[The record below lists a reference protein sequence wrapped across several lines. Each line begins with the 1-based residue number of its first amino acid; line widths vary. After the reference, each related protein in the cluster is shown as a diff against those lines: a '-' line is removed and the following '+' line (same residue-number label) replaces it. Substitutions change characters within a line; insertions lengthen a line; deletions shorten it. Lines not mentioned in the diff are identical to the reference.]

1 MIMVS
6 GKQNVCAPF
15 LNSVSH
21 SSVKRKGDP
30 TCFIISPLMV
40 SFTLSLFL
48 LTEVRCLIP
57 VTLLLRGLNFL
68 PLCFC
73 GVTKLNSFGV
83 SPNLNLMI
91 YPIPLAVPGYSC
103 LCVRSC
109 ECCFHI
115 SDSELVLLSVLH
127 QAGFTLYSSWLESS
141 V

>member
-1 MIMVS
+1 MLCGAYEKSPDWNDHGFWEACLRSACFLFLRVR
-6 GKQNVCAPF
+6 APF

-30 TCFIISPLMV
+30 TCLIISPLMV

-73 GVTKLNSFGV
+73 GVTKLAGFGV

-91 YPIPLAVPGYSC
+91 HPIPLAVPG
-103 LCVRSC
+103 
-109 ECCFHI
+109 
-115 SDSELVLLSVLH
+115 
-127 QAGFTLYSSWLESS
+127 
-141 V
+141 